1 MKLKDI
7 ISFEKLSTEEIK
19 MLRKELRDLLMEAS
33 LELKIRELNTTPKDE
48 LRWTSA
54 EQNYLLYLT
63 LIYIEFFSYL
73 SNKIVSPFSRL
84 FFTSTTL
91 WFEDPLHFNVG
102 LCNSSTYLPST
113 KTST

>member
-48 LRWTSA
+48 LR
-54 EQNYLLYLT
+54 
-63 LIYIEFFSYL
+63 
-73 SNKIVSPFSRL
+73 
-84 FFTSTTL
+84 
-91 WFEDPLHFNVG
+91 
-102 LCNSSTYLPST
+102 
-113 KTST
+113 